1 MVNKSK
7 PPQAIFSTIEP
18 EFVGLQIE
26 QAMET
31 YRTQI
36 SLLIQIMIV
45 LVIAD
50 VTVVGYSIS
59 TQISGI
65 LLIGSLFP
73 IMILYAIYTIHRKML
88 PALYTAVSLE
98 HRYGGSDV
106 DWLASTFLSTTIS
119 TEYVATLKTISSIQD
134 PIERIE
140 RLRGVPIVFLGSG
153 KGVTRIALILVAIG
167 QVIAPVILSLSFGWR
182 LL

>member
-1 MVNKSK
+1 MINKNK
-7 PPQAIFSTIEP
+7 QPQAILLTINP
-18 EFVGLQIE
+18 EFIGLQIE
-26 QAMET
+26 QVMET

-36 SLLIQIMIV
+36 SLLIQIMII

-73 IMILYAIYTIHRKML
+73 IMMHYTIYTIHRKML
-88 PALYTAVSLE
+88 PPLYTAVSLE

-106 DWLASTFLSTTIS
+106 DWLASTFMSTTIS
-119 TEYVATLKTISSIQD
+119 AEYVATLKTISSIQD
-134 PIERIE
+134 PIKRIE
-140 RLRGVPIVFLGSG
+140 RLLDVPIVFLDLGSG
-153 KGVTRIALILVAIG
+153 
-167 QVIAPVILSLSFGWR
+167 
-182 LL
+182 